1 MQLSNITIK
10 NDEIQLRQSYAQISM
25 DMRLVNP
32 PNRLVFCTESHIRA
46 KSGQLRNS
54 HFHTFKIW
62 LLTPWVIKPCLC
74 KDKAKGEWFNMPWSS
89 TWLAQQSWQFKGK
102 LEDHLFKWTHT
113 DTVRHYLWPE
123 CVMCW
128 SRQQAALA
136 ALAHIFFFES
146 KSNLLC
152 HTKSVFCF
160 FQSLSLPLFSLSKYK
175 ELLRTI
181 NHLDHHTCTSI
192 LDNF

>member
-32 PNRLVFCTESHIRA
+32 PNRQFFAQSHIRA

-74 KDKAKGEWFNMPWSS
+74 KDKAKGEWFNMPFHLVGSAKLAIQGQAGRPSVQVDPYWHCS
-89 TWLAQQSWQFKGK
+89 TLP
-102 LEDHLFKWTHT
+102 LTRMCNVLVHT
-113 DTVRHYLWPE
+113 TSCSCHFGPHFF
-123 CVMCW
+123 
-128 SRQQAALA
+128 SNKNQ
-136 ALAHIFFFES
+136 IFFVTQKVSFVFS
-146 KSNLLC
+146 SLFHCLC
-152 HTKSVFCF
+152 FLCQNTKNSYV
-160 FQSLSLPLFSLSKYK
+160 L
-175 ELLRTI
+175 
-181 NHLDHHTCTSI
+181 
-192 LDNF
+192 